1 MQYDFDTP
9 IDRTHTWSIKHDF
22 KKENGKADDILP
34 LWVADMDFRS
44 PDSVVEALKKAVDH
58 GIFGYSRADES
69 YFDAV
74 AAWYQK
80 RHHLT
85 LQPEWMTCT
94 PGIVFALSIAVRAF
108 TQEGDAVLIQPPVYH
123 PFSRAIL
130 RNKRTLV
137 ENPLVLKDGHYE
149 MDLEE
154 LEQKVLDEHVKL
166 MILCNPHNPVGRV
179 WTREELTALAD
190 ICLRHHVYVISDEIH
205 GDFVWQGHEQTP
217 YASISEEACLHSM
230 MCTAPSKTFNL
241 AGMAT
246 SNLFI
251 PDPEMRRK
259 FRSELLDVGQEN
271 MNRLGLFACRAA
283 MKAAVYYDLQDMS
296 KTGTKVSVNR
306 GRLQLLGLAIHVA
319 GDTYAHK
326 AMVDVT
332 DGGKELDTIYAKHLN
347 NIKPYLVKPAQG
359 MTPIINKAKSSEGLT
374 TAHLGQ
380 NYFKNDK
387 VSKKRANDYYT
398 DSITYMAKR
407 YSVATQVAT
416 GKLLNYYNNKA
427 NFSIFVF
434 CPYELKK
441 KGNQTYASI
450 YNYKLLKLTQN
461 VQDAGYRYADYS
473 TGKNN
478 TYNTSDWSRLSHN

>member
-283 MKAAVYYDLQDMS
+283 YESGGEWLDQLIGYLAGNLALVRDFCKNRVPQIQLVEPE
-296 KTGTKVSVNR
+296 GTY
-306 GRLQLLGLAIHVA
+306 LAWL
-319 GDTYAHK
+319 DCR
-326 AMVDVT
+326 
-332 DGGKELDTIYAKHLN
+332 EL
-347 NIKPYLVKPAQG
+347 G
-359 MTPIINKAKSSEGLT
+359 MTDDELMAFFSNEAKVWLDPGTHSGEQGSGFMRFNLGSSRSVIAQALDQIE
-374 TAHLGQ
+374 AAW
-380 NYFKNDK
+380 
-387 VSKKRANDYYT
+387 KKRNA
-398 DSITYMAKR
+398 
-407 YSVATQVAT
+407 
-416 GKLLNYYNNKA
+416 
-427 NFSIFVF
+427 
-434 CPYELKK
+434 
-441 KGNQTYASI
+441 
-450 YNYKLLKLTQN
+450 
-461 VQDAGYRYADYS
+461 
-473 TGKNN
+473 
-478 TYNTSDWSRLSHN
+478 

>member
-190 ICLRHHVYVISDEIH
+190 ICLRHHVYVISDKIH

-283 MKAAVYYDLQDMS
+283 YEGGGEWLDQLIGYLAGNLALVRDFCKNRVPQIQLVEPE
-296 KTGTKVSVNR
+296 GTY
-306 GRLQLLGLAIHVA
+306 LAWL
-319 GDTYAHK
+319 DCR
-326 AMVDVT
+326 
-332 DGGKELDTIYAKHLN
+332 EL
-347 NIKPYLVKPAQG
+347 G
-359 MTPIINKAKSSEGLT
+359 MTDDELMAFFSNEAKVWLDPGTHSGEQGSGFMRFNLGSSRSVIAQALDQIE
-374 TAHLGQ
+374 AAW
-380 NYFKNDK
+380 
-387 VSKKRANDYYT
+387 KKRNA
-398 DSITYMAKR
+398 
-407 YSVATQVAT
+407 
-416 GKLLNYYNNKA
+416 
-427 NFSIFVF
+427 
-434 CPYELKK
+434 
-441 KGNQTYASI
+441 
-450 YNYKLLKLTQN
+450 
-461 VQDAGYRYADYS
+461 
-473 TGKNN
+473 
-478 TYNTSDWSRLSHN
+478 

>member
-74 AAWYQK
+74 ATWYQK

-149 MDLEE
+149 MDLED

-283 MKAAVYYDLQDMS
+283 YEGGGEWLDQLIGYLAGNLALVRDFCKNRVPQIQLVEPE
-296 KTGTKVSVNR
+296 GTY
-306 GRLQLLGLAIHVA
+306 LAWL
-319 GDTYAHK
+319 DCR
-326 AMVDVT
+326 
-332 DGGKELDTIYAKHLN
+332 EL
-347 NIKPYLVKPAQG
+347 G
-359 MTPIINKAKSSEGLT
+359 MTDDELMAFFSDEAKVWLDPGTHSGEQGSGFMRFNLGSSRSVIAQALDQIE
-374 TAHLGQ
+374 AAW
-380 NYFKNDK
+380 
-387 VSKKRANDYYT
+387 KKRNA
-398 DSITYMAKR
+398 
-407 YSVATQVAT
+407 
-416 GKLLNYYNNKA
+416 
-427 NFSIFVF
+427 
-434 CPYELKK
+434 
-441 KGNQTYASI
+441 
-450 YNYKLLKLTQN
+450 
-461 VQDAGYRYADYS
+461 
-473 TGKNN
+473 
-478 TYNTSDWSRLSHN
+478 

>member
-44 PDSVVEALKKAVDH
+44 PDSVVEALKQAVDH

-179 WTREELTALAD
+179 WTREELTSLAD

-283 MKAAVYYDLQDMS
+283 YEGGGEWLDQLIGYLAGNLALVRDFCKNRVPQIQLVEPE
-296 KTGTKVSVNR
+296 GTY
-306 GRLQLLGLAIHVA
+306 LAWL
-319 GDTYAHK
+319 DCR
-326 AMVDVT
+326 
-332 DGGKELDTIYAKHLN
+332 EL
-347 NIKPYLVKPAQG
+347 G
-359 MTPIINKAKSSEGLT
+359 MTDDELMAFFSDEAKVWLDPGTHSGEQGSGFMRFNLGSSRSVIAQALDQIE
-374 TAHLGQ
+374 AAW
-380 NYFKNDK
+380 
-387 VSKKRANDYYT
+387 KKRNA
-398 DSITYMAKR
+398 
-407 YSVATQVAT
+407 Q
-416 GKLLNYYNNKA
+416 
-427 NFSIFVF
+427 
-434 CPYELKK
+434 
-441 KGNQTYASI
+441 
-450 YNYKLLKLTQN
+450 
-461 VQDAGYRYADYS
+461 
-473 TGKNN
+473 
-478 TYNTSDWSRLSHN
+478 

>member
-149 MDLEE
+149 MDLED

-217 YASISEEACLHSM
+217 YASISVEACLHSM

-283 MKAAVYYDLQDMS
+283 YEGGGEWLDQLIGYLAGNLALVRDFCKNRVPQIQLVEPE
-296 KTGTKVSVNR
+296 GTY
-306 GRLQLLGLAIHVA
+306 LAWL
-319 GDTYAHK
+319 DCR
-326 AMVDVT
+326 
-332 DGGKELDTIYAKHLN
+332 EL
-347 NIKPYLVKPAQG
+347 G
-359 MTPIINKAKSSEGLT
+359 MTDDELMAFFSDDAKVWLDPGTHSGEQGSGFMRFNLGSSRSVIAQALDQIE
-374 TAHLGQ
+374 AAW
-380 NYFKNDK
+380 
-387 VSKKRANDYYT
+387 KKRNA
-398 DSITYMAKR
+398 
-407 YSVATQVAT
+407 Q
-416 GKLLNYYNNKA
+416 
-427 NFSIFVF
+427 
-434 CPYELKK
+434 
-441 KGNQTYASI
+441 
-450 YNYKLLKLTQN
+450 
-461 VQDAGYRYADYS
+461 
-473 TGKNN
+473 
-478 TYNTSDWSRLSHN
+478 

>member
-9 IDRTHTWSIKHDF
+9 IDRTHTWSFKHDF

-149 MDLEE
+149 MDLED

-205 GDFVWQGHEQTP
+205 GDFVWRGHEQTP

-283 MKAAVYYDLQDMS
+283 YEGGGEWLDQLIGYLAGNLALVRDFCKNRVPQIQLIEPE
-296 KTGTKVSVNR
+296 GTY
-306 GRLQLLGLAIHVA
+306 LAWL
-319 GDTYAHK
+319 DCR
-326 AMVDVT
+326 
-332 DGGKELDTIYAKHLN
+332 EL
-347 NIKPYLVKPAQG
+347 G
-359 MTPIINKAKSSEGLT
+359 MTDDELMAFFSDDAKVWLDPGTHSGEQGSGFMRFNLGSSRSVIAQALDQIE
-374 TAHLGQ
+374 AAW
-380 NYFKNDK
+380 
-387 VSKKRANDYYT
+387 KKRNA
-398 DSITYMAKR
+398 
-407 YSVATQVAT
+407 Q
-416 GKLLNYYNNKA
+416 
-427 NFSIFVF
+427 
-434 CPYELKK
+434 
-441 KGNQTYASI
+441 
-450 YNYKLLKLTQN
+450 
-461 VQDAGYRYADYS
+461 
-473 TGKNN
+473 
-478 TYNTSDWSRLSHN
+478 

>member
-283 MKAAVYYDLQDMS
+283 YEGGGEWLDQLIGYLAGNLALVRDFCKNRVPQIQLVEPE
-296 KTGTKVSVNR
+296 GTY
-306 GRLQLLGLAIHVA
+306 LAWL
-319 GDTYAHK
+319 DCR
-326 AMVDVT
+326 
-332 DGGKELDTIYAKHLN
+332 EL
-347 NIKPYLVKPAQG
+347 G
-359 MTPIINKAKSSEGLT
+359 MTDDELMAFFSDDAKVWLDPGTHSGEQGSGFMRFNLGSSRSVIAQALDQIE
-374 TAHLGQ
+374 AAW
-380 NYFKNDK
+380 
-387 VSKKRANDYYT
+387 KKRNA
-398 DSITYMAKR
+398 
-407 YSVATQVAT
+407 Q
-416 GKLLNYYNNKA
+416 
-427 NFSIFVF
+427 
-434 CPYELKK
+434 
-441 KGNQTYASI
+441 
-450 YNYKLLKLTQN
+450 
-461 VQDAGYRYADYS
+461 
-473 TGKNN
+473 
-478 TYNTSDWSRLSHN
+478 

>member
-137 ENPLVLKDGHYE
+137 QNPLVLKDGHYE

-283 MKAAVYYDLQDMS
+283 YEGGGEWLDQLIGYLAGNLALVRDFCKNRVPQIQLVEPE
-296 KTGTKVSVNR
+296 GTY
-306 GRLQLLGLAIHVA
+306 LAWL
-319 GDTYAHK
+319 DCR
-326 AMVDVT
+326 
-332 DGGKELDTIYAKHLN
+332 EL
-347 NIKPYLVKPAQG
+347 G
-359 MTPIINKAKSSEGLT
+359 MTDDELMAFFSNEAKVWLDPGTHSGEQGSGFMRFNLGSSRSVIAQALDQIE
-374 TAHLGQ
+374 AAW
-380 NYFKNDK
+380 
-387 VSKKRANDYYT
+387 KKRNA
-398 DSITYMAKR
+398 
-407 YSVATQVAT
+407 
-416 GKLLNYYNNKA
+416 
-427 NFSIFVF
+427 
-434 CPYELKK
+434 
-441 KGNQTYASI
+441 
-450 YNYKLLKLTQN
+450 
-461 VQDAGYRYADYS
+461 
-473 TGKNN
+473 
-478 TYNTSDWSRLSHN
+478 

>member
-123 PFSRAIL
+123 PLSRAIL

-283 MKAAVYYDLQDMS
+283 YEGGGEWLDQLIGYLAGNLALVRDFCKNRVPQIQLVEPE
-296 KTGTKVSVNR
+296 GTY
-306 GRLQLLGLAIHVA
+306 LAWL
-319 GDTYAHK
+319 DCR
-326 AMVDVT
+326 
-332 DGGKELDTIYAKHLN
+332 EL
-347 NIKPYLVKPAQG
+347 G
-359 MTPIINKAKSSEGLT
+359 MTDDELMAFFSDEAKVWLDPGTHSGEQGSGFMRFNLGSSRSVIAQALDQIE
-374 TAHLGQ
+374 AAW
-380 NYFKNDK
+380 
-387 VSKKRANDYYT
+387 KKRNA
-398 DSITYMAKR
+398 
-407 YSVATQVAT
+407 
-416 GKLLNYYNNKA
+416 
-427 NFSIFVF
+427 
-434 CPYELKK
+434 
-441 KGNQTYASI
+441 
-450 YNYKLLKLTQN
+450 
-461 VQDAGYRYADYS
+461 
-473 TGKNN
+473 
-478 TYNTSDWSRLSHN
+478 

>member
-149 MDLEE
+149 MDLED

-179 WTREELTALAD
+179 WTGEELTALAD

-283 MKAAVYYDLQDMS
+283 YEGGGEWLDQLIGYLAGNLALVRDFCKNRVPQIQLVEPE
-296 KTGTKVSVNR
+296 GTY
-306 GRLQLLGLAIHVA
+306 LAWL
-319 GDTYAHK
+319 DCR
-326 AMVDVT
+326 
-332 DGGKELDTIYAKHLN
+332 EL
-347 NIKPYLVKPAQG
+347 G
-359 MTPIINKAKSSEGLT
+359 MTDDELMAFFSDDAKVWLDPGTHSGEQGSGFMRFNLGSSRSVIAQALDRIE
-374 TAHLGQ
+374 AAW
-380 NYFKNDK
+380 
-387 VSKKRANDYYT
+387 KKRNA
-398 DSITYMAKR
+398 
-407 YSVATQVAT
+407 
-416 GKLLNYYNNKA
+416 
-427 NFSIFVF
+427 
-434 CPYELKK
+434 
-441 KGNQTYASI
+441 
-450 YNYKLLKLTQN
+450 
-461 VQDAGYRYADYS
+461 
-473 TGKNN
+473 
-478 TYNTSDWSRLSHN
+478 

>member
-108 TQEGDAVLIQPPVYH
+108 SQEGDAVLIQPPVYH

-149 MDLEE
+149 MDLED

-179 WTREELTALAD
+179 WTREELTALVD

-283 MKAAVYYDLQDMS
+283 YEGGGEWLDQLIGYLAGNLALVRDFCKNRVPQIQLVEPE
-296 KTGTKVSVNR
+296 GTY
-306 GRLQLLGLAIHVA
+306 LAWL
-319 GDTYAHK
+319 DCR
-326 AMVDVT
+326 
-332 DGGKELDTIYAKHLN
+332 EL
-347 NIKPYLVKPAQG
+347 G
-359 MTPIINKAKSSEGLT
+359 MTDDELMAFFSDEAKVWLDPGTHSGEQGSGFMRFNLGSSRSVIAQALDQIE
-374 TAHLGQ
+374 AAW
-380 NYFKNDK
+380 
-387 VSKKRANDYYT
+387 KKRNA
-398 DSITYMAKR
+398 
-407 YSVATQVAT
+407 
-416 GKLLNYYNNKA
+416 
-427 NFSIFVF
+427 
-434 CPYELKK
+434 
-441 KGNQTYASI
+441 
-450 YNYKLLKLTQN
+450 
-461 VQDAGYRYADYS
+461 
-473 TGKNN
+473 
-478 TYNTSDWSRLSHN
+478 

>member
-9 IDRTHTWSIKHDF
+9 IDRIHTWSIKHDF
-22 KKENGKADDILP
+22 KKENGKAEDILP

-44 PDSVVEALKKAVDH
+44 PDSVVKALKKAVDH

-108 TQEGDAVLIQPPVYH
+108 TQKGDAVLIQPPVYH

-149 MDLEE
+149 MDLDD

-283 MKAAVYYDLQDMS
+283 YEGGGEWLDQLIGYLAGNLALVRDFCKNRVPQIHLVEPE
-296 KTGTKVSVNR
+296 GTY
-306 GRLQLLGLAIHVA
+306 LAWL
-319 GDTYAHK
+319 DCR
-326 AMVDVT
+326 
-332 DGGKELDTIYAKHLN
+332 EL
-347 NIKPYLVKPAQG
+347 G
-359 MTPIINKAKSSEGLT
+359 MTDDELMAFFSDEAKVWLDPGTHSGEQGSGFMRFNLGSSRRVIAQALDQIE
-374 TAHLGQ
+374 AAW
-380 NYFKNDK
+380 
-387 VSKKRANDYYT
+387 KKR
-398 DSITYMAKR
+398 
-407 YSVATQVAT
+407 
-416 GKLLNYYNNKA
+416 
-427 NFSIFVF
+427 
-434 CPYELKK
+434 
-441 KGNQTYASI
+441 
-450 YNYKLLKLTQN
+450 N
-461 VQDAGYRYADYS
+461 V
-473 TGKNN
+473 
-478 TYNTSDWSRLSHN
+478 

>member
-149 MDLEE
+149 MDLED

-251 PDPEMRRK
+251 PDPEIRRK

-283 MKAAVYYDLQDMS
+283 YEGGGEWLDQLIGYLAGNLALVRDFCKNRVPQIQLVEPE
-296 KTGTKVSVNR
+296 GTY
-306 GRLQLLGLAIHVA
+306 LAWL
-319 GDTYAHK
+319 DCR
-326 AMVDVT
+326 
-332 DGGKELDTIYAKHLN
+332 EL
-347 NIKPYLVKPAQG
+347 G
-359 MTPIINKAKSSEGLT
+359 MTDDELMAFFSNEAKVWLDPGTHSGEQGSGFMRFNLGSSRSVIAQALDQIE
-374 TAHLGQ
+374 AAW
-380 NYFKNDK
+380 
-387 VSKKRANDYYT
+387 KKRNA
-398 DSITYMAKR
+398 
-407 YSVATQVAT
+407 
-416 GKLLNYYNNKA
+416 
-427 NFSIFVF
+427 
-434 CPYELKK
+434 
-441 KGNQTYASI
+441 
-450 YNYKLLKLTQN
+450 
-461 VQDAGYRYADYS
+461 
-473 TGKNN
+473 
-478 TYNTSDWSRLSHN
+478 

>member
-149 MDLEE
+149 MDLED

-283 MKAAVYYDLQDMS
+283 YEGGGEWLDQLIGYLAGNLALVRDFCKNRVPQIQLVEPEGTYLAWLDCRELKLSQKDLNEFFSDEAKVWLDPGTHSGEQGSGFMRFNLGSSRSVIAQALDQIEAAW
-296 KTGTKVSVNR
+296 
-306 GRLQLLGLAIHVA
+306 
-319 GDTYAHK
+319 
-326 AMVDVT
+326 
-332 DGGKELDTIYAKHLN
+332 
-347 NIKPYLVKPAQG
+347 
-359 MTPIINKAKSSEGLT
+359 
-374 TAHLGQ
+374 
-380 NYFKNDK
+380 
-387 VSKKRANDYYT
+387 KKRNA
-398 DSITYMAKR
+398 
-407 YSVATQVAT
+407 
-416 GKLLNYYNNKA
+416 
-427 NFSIFVF
+427 
-434 CPYELKK
+434 
-441 KGNQTYASI
+441 
-450 YNYKLLKLTQN
+450 
-461 VQDAGYRYADYS
+461 
-473 TGKNN
+473 
-478 TYNTSDWSRLSHN
+478 

>member
-44 PDSVVEALKKAVDH
+44 PDSVIEALKKAVDH

-283 MKAAVYYDLQDMS
+283 YEGGGEWLDQLIGYLAGNLALVRDFCKNRVPQIQLVEPE
-296 KTGTKVSVNR
+296 GTY
-306 GRLQLLGLAIHVA
+306 LAWL
-319 GDTYAHK
+319 DCR
-326 AMVDVT
+326 
-332 DGGKELDTIYAKHLN
+332 EL
-347 NIKPYLVKPAQG
+347 G
-359 MTPIINKAKSSEGLT
+359 MTDDELMAFFSDEAKVWLDPGTHSGEQGSGFMRFNLGSSRSVIAQALDQIE
-374 TAHLGQ
+374 AAW
-380 NYFKNDK
+380 
-387 VSKKRANDYYT
+387 KKRNA
-398 DSITYMAKR
+398 
-407 YSVATQVAT
+407 
-416 GKLLNYYNNKA
+416 
-427 NFSIFVF
+427 
-434 CPYELKK
+434 
-441 KGNQTYASI
+441 
-450 YNYKLLKLTQN
+450 
-461 VQDAGYRYADYS
+461 
-473 TGKNN
+473 
-478 TYNTSDWSRLSHN
+478 

>member
-58 GIFGYSRADES
+58 GMFGYSRADES
-69 YFDAV
+69 SFVAV

-149 MDLEE
+149 MDLED

-259 FRSELLDVGQEN
+259 FRSKLLDVGQEN

-283 MKAAVYYDLQDMS
+283 YEGGGEWLDQLIGYLAGNLALVRDFCKNRVPQIQLVEPE
-296 KTGTKVSVNR
+296 GTY
-306 GRLQLLGLAIHVA
+306 LAWL
-319 GDTYAHK
+319 DCR
-326 AMVDVT
+326 
-332 DGGKELDTIYAKHLN
+332 EL
-347 NIKPYLVKPAQG
+347 G
-359 MTPIINKAKSSEGLT
+359 MTDDELMAFFSDDAKVWLDPGTHSGEQGSGFMRFNLGSSRSVIAQALDQIE
-374 TAHLGQ
+374 AAW
-380 NYFKNDK
+380 
-387 VSKKRANDYYT
+387 KKRNA
-398 DSITYMAKR
+398 
-407 YSVATQVAT
+407 
-416 GKLLNYYNNKA
+416 
-427 NFSIFVF
+427 
-434 CPYELKK
+434 
-441 KGNQTYASI
+441 
-450 YNYKLLKLTQN
+450 
-461 VQDAGYRYADYS
+461 
-473 TGKNN
+473 
-478 TYNTSDWSRLSHN
+478 

>member
-283 MKAAVYYDLQDMS
+283 YEGGGEWLDQLIGYLAGNLALVRDFCKNRVPQIQLVEPE
-296 KTGTKVSVNR
+296 GTY
-306 GRLQLLGLAIHVA
+306 LAWL
-319 GDTYAHK
+319 DCR
-326 AMVDVT
+326 
-332 DGGKELDTIYAKHLN
+332 EL
-347 NIKPYLVKPAQG
+347 G
-359 MTPIINKAKSSEGLT
+359 MTDDELMAFFSNEAKVWLDPGTHSGEQGSGFMRFN
-374 TAHLGQ
+374 LGSPRSVIAQ
-380 NYFKNDK
+380 ALDQIEAAW
-387 VSKKRANDYYT
+387 KKRNA
-398 DSITYMAKR
+398 
-407 YSVATQVAT
+407 
-416 GKLLNYYNNKA
+416 
-427 NFSIFVF
+427 
-434 CPYELKK
+434 
-441 KGNQTYASI
+441 
-450 YNYKLLKLTQN
+450 
-461 VQDAGYRYADYS
+461 
-473 TGKNN
+473 
-478 TYNTSDWSRLSHN
+478 

>member
-149 MDLEE
+149 MDLED

-166 MILCNPHNPVGRV
+166 MILCNPHNPAGRV

-283 MKAAVYYDLQDMS
+283 YEGGGEWLDQLIGYLAGNLALVRDFCKNRVPQIQLVEPE
-296 KTGTKVSVNR
+296 GTY
-306 GRLQLLGLAIHVA
+306 LAWL
-319 GDTYAHK
+319 DCR
-326 AMVDVT
+326 
-332 DGGKELDTIYAKHLN
+332 EL
-347 NIKPYLVKPAQG
+347 G
-359 MTPIINKAKSSEGLT
+359 MTDDELMAFFSDEAKVWLDPGTHSGEQGSGFMRFNLGSSRSVIAQALDQIE
-374 TAHLGQ
+374 AAW
-380 NYFKNDK
+380 
-387 VSKKRANDYYT
+387 KKRNA
-398 DSITYMAKR
+398 
-407 YSVATQVAT
+407 
-416 GKLLNYYNNKA
+416 
-427 NFSIFVF
+427 
-434 CPYELKK
+434 
-441 KGNQTYASI
+441 
-450 YNYKLLKLTQN
+450 
-461 VQDAGYRYADYS
+461 
-473 TGKNN
+473 
-478 TYNTSDWSRLSHN
+478 

>member
-283 MKAAVYYDLQDMS
+283 YEGGGEWLDQLIGYLAGNLALVRDFCKNRVPQIQLVEPE
-296 KTGTKVSVNR
+296 GTY
-306 GRLQLLGLAIHVA
+306 LAWL
-319 GDTYAHK
+319 DCR
-326 AMVDVT
+326 
-332 DGGKELDTIYAKHLN
+332 EL
-347 NIKPYLVKPAQG
+347 G
-359 MTPIINKAKSSEGLT
+359 MTDDELMAFFSNEAKVWLDPGTHSGEQGSGFMRFNLGSSRSAIAQALDQIE
-374 TAHLGQ
+374 AAW
-380 NYFKNDK
+380 
-387 VSKKRANDYYT
+387 KKRNA
-398 DSITYMAKR
+398 
-407 YSVATQVAT
+407 
-416 GKLLNYYNNKA
+416 
-427 NFSIFVF
+427 
-434 CPYELKK
+434 
-441 KGNQTYASI
+441 
-450 YNYKLLKLTQN
+450 
-461 VQDAGYRYADYS
+461 
-473 TGKNN
+473 
-478 TYNTSDWSRLSHN
+478 

>member
-74 AAWYQK
+74 ATWYQK

-283 MKAAVYYDLQDMS
+283 YEGGGEWLDQLIGYLAGNLALVRDFCKNRVPQIQLVEPE
-296 KTGTKVSVNR
+296 GTY
-306 GRLQLLGLAIHVA
+306 LAWL
-319 GDTYAHK
+319 DCR
-326 AMVDVT
+326 
-332 DGGKELDTIYAKHLN
+332 EL
-347 NIKPYLVKPAQG
+347 G
-359 MTPIINKAKSSEGLT
+359 MTDDELMAFFSDEAKVWLDPGTHSGEQGSGFMRFNLGSSRSVIAQALDQIE
-374 TAHLGQ
+374 AAW
-380 NYFKNDK
+380 
-387 VSKKRANDYYT
+387 KKRNA
-398 DSITYMAKR
+398 
-407 YSVATQVAT
+407 
-416 GKLLNYYNNKA
+416 
-427 NFSIFVF
+427 
-434 CPYELKK
+434 
-441 KGNQTYASI
+441 
-450 YNYKLLKLTQN
+450 
-461 VQDAGYRYADYS
+461 
-473 TGKNN
+473 
-478 TYNTSDWSRLSHN
+478 

>member
-108 TQEGDAVLIQPPVYH
+108 TQEGDAVLIQPPDYNQ
-123 PFSRAIL
+123 FNRAIL

-149 MDLEE
+149 MDLED

-283 MKAAVYYDLQDMS
+283 YEGGGEWLDQLIGYLAGNLALVRDFCKNRVPQIQLVEPE
-296 KTGTKVSVNR
+296 GTY
-306 GRLQLLGLAIHVA
+306 LAWL
-319 GDTYAHK
+319 DCR
-326 AMVDVT
+326 
-332 DGGKELDTIYAKHLN
+332 EL
-347 NIKPYLVKPAQG
+347 G
-359 MTPIINKAKSSEGLT
+359 MTDDELMAFFSDDAKVWLDPGTHSGEQGSGFMRFNLGSSRSVIAQALDQIE
-374 TAHLGQ
+374 AAW
-380 NYFKNDK
+380 
-387 VSKKRANDYYT
+387 KKRNA
-398 DSITYMAKR
+398 
-407 YSVATQVAT
+407 
-416 GKLLNYYNNKA
+416 
-427 NFSIFVF
+427 
-434 CPYELKK
+434 
-441 KGNQTYASI
+441 
-450 YNYKLLKLTQN
+450 
-461 VQDAGYRYADYS
+461 
-473 TGKNN
+473 
-478 TYNTSDWSRLSHN
+478 

>member
-108 TQEGDAVLIQPPVYH
+108 TQEGDAVLIQPPVYR

-283 MKAAVYYDLQDMS
+283 YEGGGEWLDQLIGYLAGNLALVRDFCKNRVPQIQLVEPE
-296 KTGTKVSVNR
+296 GTY
-306 GRLQLLGLAIHVA
+306 LAWL
-319 GDTYAHK
+319 DCR
-326 AMVDVT
+326 
-332 DGGKELDTIYAKHLN
+332 EL
-347 NIKPYLVKPAQG
+347 G
-359 MTPIINKAKSSEGLT
+359 MTDDELMAFFSNEAKVWLDPGTHSGEQGSGFMRFNLGSSRSVIAQALDQIE
-374 TAHLGQ
+374 AAW
-380 NYFKNDK
+380 
-387 VSKKRANDYYT
+387 KKRNA
-398 DSITYMAKR
+398 
-407 YSVATQVAT
+407 
-416 GKLLNYYNNKA
+416 
-427 NFSIFVF
+427 
-434 CPYELKK
+434 
-441 KGNQTYASI
+441 
-450 YNYKLLKLTQN
+450 
-461 VQDAGYRYADYS
+461 
-473 TGKNN
+473 
-478 TYNTSDWSRLSHN
+478 

>member
-259 FRSELLDVGQEN
+259 FRSELRDVGQEN

-283 MKAAVYYDLQDMS
+283 YEGGGEWLDQLIGYLAGNLALVRDFCKNRVPQIQLVEPE
-296 KTGTKVSVNR
+296 GTY
-306 GRLQLLGLAIHVA
+306 LAWL
-319 GDTYAHK
+319 DCR
-326 AMVDVT
+326 
-332 DGGKELDTIYAKHLN
+332 EL
-347 NIKPYLVKPAQG
+347 G
-359 MTPIINKAKSSEGLT
+359 MTDDELMAFFSNEAKVWLDPGTHSGEQGSGFMRFNLGSSRSVIAQALDQIE
-374 TAHLGQ
+374 AAW
-380 NYFKNDK
+380 
-387 VSKKRANDYYT
+387 KKRNA
-398 DSITYMAKR
+398 
-407 YSVATQVAT
+407 
-416 GKLLNYYNNKA
+416 
-427 NFSIFVF
+427 
-434 CPYELKK
+434 
-441 KGNQTYASI
+441 
-450 YNYKLLKLTQN
+450 
-461 VQDAGYRYADYS
+461 
-473 TGKNN
+473 
-478 TYNTSDWSRLSHN
+478 

>member
-149 MDLEE
+149 MDLED

-166 MILCNPHNPVGRV
+166 MMLCNPHNPVGRV

-283 MKAAVYYDLQDMS
+283 YEGGGEWLDQLIGYLAGNLALVRDFCKNRVPQIQLVEPE
-296 KTGTKVSVNR
+296 GTY
-306 GRLQLLGLAIHVA
+306 LAWL
-319 GDTYAHK
+319 DCR
-326 AMVDVT
+326 
-332 DGGKELDTIYAKHLN
+332 EL
-347 NIKPYLVKPAQG
+347 G
-359 MTPIINKAKSSEGLT
+359 MTDDELMAFFSDEAKVWLDPGTHSGEQGSGFMRFNLGSSRSVIAQALDQIE
-374 TAHLGQ
+374 AAW
-380 NYFKNDK
+380 
-387 VSKKRANDYYT
+387 KKRNA
-398 DSITYMAKR
+398 
-407 YSVATQVAT
+407 
-416 GKLLNYYNNKA
+416 
-427 NFSIFVF
+427 
-434 CPYELKK
+434 
-441 KGNQTYASI
+441 
-450 YNYKLLKLTQN
+450 
-461 VQDAGYRYADYS
+461 
-473 TGKNN
+473 
-478 TYNTSDWSRLSHN
+478 

>member
-283 MKAAVYYDLQDMS
+283 YEGGGEWLDQLIGYLAGNLALVRDFCKNRVPQIQLVEPE
-296 KTGTKVSVNR
+296 GTY
-306 GRLQLLGLAIHVA
+306 LAWL
-319 GDTYAHK
+319 DCR
-326 AMVDVT
+326 
-332 DGGKELDTIYAKHLN
+332 EL
-347 NIKPYLVKPAQG
+347 G
-359 MTPIINKAKSSEGLT
+359 MTDDELMAFFSDEAKVWLDPGTHSGEQGSGFMRFN
-374 TAHLGQ
+374 LGSLRSVIAQ
-380 NYFKNDK
+380 ALDQIEAAW
-387 VSKKRANDYYT
+387 KKRNA
-398 DSITYMAKR
+398 
-407 YSVATQVAT
+407 
-416 GKLLNYYNNKA
+416 
-427 NFSIFVF
+427 
-434 CPYELKK
+434 
-441 KGNQTYASI
+441 
-450 YNYKLLKLTQN
+450 
-461 VQDAGYRYADYS
+461 
-473 TGKNN
+473 
-478 TYNTSDWSRLSHN
+478 

>member
-246 SNLFI
+246 SNLFL

-283 MKAAVYYDLQDMS
+283 YEGGGEWLDQLIGYLAGNLALVRDFCKNRVPQIQLVEPE
-296 KTGTKVSVNR
+296 GTY
-306 GRLQLLGLAIHVA
+306 LAWL
-319 GDTYAHK
+319 DCR
-326 AMVDVT
+326 
-332 DGGKELDTIYAKHLN
+332 EL
-347 NIKPYLVKPAQG
+347 G
-359 MTPIINKAKSSEGLT
+359 MTDDELMAFFSNEAKVWLDPGTHSGEQGSGFMRFNLGSSRSVIAQALDQIE
-374 TAHLGQ
+374 AAW
-380 NYFKNDK
+380 
-387 VSKKRANDYYT
+387 KKRNA
-398 DSITYMAKR
+398 
-407 YSVATQVAT
+407 
-416 GKLLNYYNNKA
+416 
-427 NFSIFVF
+427 
-434 CPYELKK
+434 
-441 KGNQTYASI
+441 
-450 YNYKLLKLTQN
+450 
-461 VQDAGYRYADYS
+461 
-473 TGKNN
+473 
-478 TYNTSDWSRLSHN
+478 

>member
-149 MDLEE
+149 MDLED

-205 GDFVWQGHEQTP
+205 GDFVWRGHEQTP

-283 MKAAVYYDLQDMS
+283 YEGGGEWLDQLIGYLAGNLALVRDFCKNRVPQIQLIEPE
-296 KTGTKVSVNR
+296 GTY
-306 GRLQLLGLAIHVA
+306 LAWL
-319 GDTYAHK
+319 DCR
-326 AMVDVT
+326 
-332 DGGKELDTIYAKHLN
+332 EL
-347 NIKPYLVKPAQG
+347 G
-359 MTPIINKAKSSEGLT
+359 MTDDELMAFFSDDAKVWLDPGTHSGEQGSGFMRFNLGSSRSVIVQALDQIE
-374 TAHLGQ
+374 AAW
-380 NYFKNDK
+380 
-387 VSKKRANDYYT
+387 KKRNA
-398 DSITYMAKR
+398 
-407 YSVATQVAT
+407 Q
-416 GKLLNYYNNKA
+416 
-427 NFSIFVF
+427 
-434 CPYELKK
+434 
-441 KGNQTYASI
+441 
-450 YNYKLLKLTQN
+450 
-461 VQDAGYRYADYS
+461 
-473 TGKNN
+473 
-478 TYNTSDWSRLSHN
+478 

>member
-44 PDSVVEALKKAVDH
+44 PDSVVEVLKKAVDH

-241 AGMAT
+241 AGMVT

-283 MKAAVYYDLQDMS
+283 YESGGEWLDQLIGYLAGNLALVRDFCKNRVPQIQLVEPE
-296 KTGTKVSVNR
+296 GTY
-306 GRLQLLGLAIHVA
+306 LAWL
-319 GDTYAHK
+319 DCR
-326 AMVDVT
+326 
-332 DGGKELDTIYAKHLN
+332 EL
-347 NIKPYLVKPAQG
+347 G
-359 MTPIINKAKSSEGLT
+359 MTDDELMAFFSNEAKVWLDPGTHSGEQGSGFMRFNLGSSRSVIAQALDQIE
-374 TAHLGQ
+374 AAW
-380 NYFKNDK
+380 
-387 VSKKRANDYYT
+387 KKRNA
-398 DSITYMAKR
+398 
-407 YSVATQVAT
+407 
-416 GKLLNYYNNKA
+416 
-427 NFSIFVF
+427 
-434 CPYELKK
+434 
-441 KGNQTYASI
+441 
-450 YNYKLLKLTQN
+450 
-461 VQDAGYRYADYS
+461 
-473 TGKNN
+473 
-478 TYNTSDWSRLSHN
+478 

>member
-241 AGMAT
+241 AGIAT

-283 MKAAVYYDLQDMS
+283 YEGGGEWLDQLIGYLAGNLALVRDFCKNRVPQIQLVEPE
-296 KTGTKVSVNR
+296 GTY
-306 GRLQLLGLAIHVA
+306 LAWL
-319 GDTYAHK
+319 DCR
-326 AMVDVT
+326 
-332 DGGKELDTIYAKHLN
+332 EL
-347 NIKPYLVKPAQG
+347 G
-359 MTPIINKAKSSEGLT
+359 MTDDELMAFFSNEAKVWLDPGTHSGEQGSGFMRFNLGSSRSVIAQALDQIE
-374 TAHLGQ
+374 AAW
-380 NYFKNDK
+380 
-387 VSKKRANDYYT
+387 KKRNA
-398 DSITYMAKR
+398 
-407 YSVATQVAT
+407 
-416 GKLLNYYNNKA
+416 
-427 NFSIFVF
+427 
-434 CPYELKK
+434 
-441 KGNQTYASI
+441 
-450 YNYKLLKLTQN
+450 
-461 VQDAGYRYADYS
+461 
-473 TGKNN
+473 
-478 TYNTSDWSRLSHN
+478 

>member
-44 PDSVVEALKKAVDH
+44 PDSVVEALKKAVEH

-283 MKAAVYYDLQDMS
+283 YEGGGEWLDQLIGYLAGNLALVRDFCKNRVPQIQLVEPE
-296 KTGTKVSVNR
+296 GTY
-306 GRLQLLGLAIHVA
+306 LAWL
-319 GDTYAHK
+319 DCR
-326 AMVDVT
+326 
-332 DGGKELDTIYAKHLN
+332 EL
-347 NIKPYLVKPAQG
+347 G
-359 MTPIINKAKSSEGLT
+359 MTDDELMAFFSDDAKVWLDPGTHSGEQGSGFMRFNLGSSRSVIAQALDQIE
-374 TAHLGQ
+374 AAW
-380 NYFKNDK
+380 
-387 VSKKRANDYYT
+387 KKRNA
-398 DSITYMAKR
+398 
-407 YSVATQVAT
+407 Q
-416 GKLLNYYNNKA
+416 
-427 NFSIFVF
+427 
-434 CPYELKK
+434 
-441 KGNQTYASI
+441 
-450 YNYKLLKLTQN
+450 
-461 VQDAGYRYADYS
+461 
-473 TGKNN
+473 
-478 TYNTSDWSRLSHN
+478 

>member
-108 TQEGDAVLIQPPVYH
+108 TQEGDVVLIQPPVYH

-149 MDLEE
+149 MDLED

-283 MKAAVYYDLQDMS
+283 YEGGGEWLDQLIGYLAGNLALVRDFCKNRVPQIQLVEPE
-296 KTGTKVSVNR
+296 GTY
-306 GRLQLLGLAIHVA
+306 LAWL
-319 GDTYAHK
+319 DCR
-326 AMVDVT
+326 
-332 DGGKELDTIYAKHLN
+332 EL
-347 NIKPYLVKPAQG
+347 G
-359 MTPIINKAKSSEGLT
+359 MTDDELMAFFSNEAKVWLDPGTHSGEQGSGFMRFNLGSSRSVIAQALDQIE
-374 TAHLGQ
+374 AAW
-380 NYFKNDK
+380 
-387 VSKKRANDYYT
+387 KKRNA
-398 DSITYMAKR
+398 
-407 YSVATQVAT
+407 
-416 GKLLNYYNNKA
+416 
-427 NFSIFVF
+427 
-434 CPYELKK
+434 
-441 KGNQTYASI
+441 
-450 YNYKLLKLTQN
+450 
-461 VQDAGYRYADYS
+461 
-473 TGKNN
+473 
-478 TYNTSDWSRLSHN
+478 

>member
-74 AAWYQK
+74 ATWYQK

-283 MKAAVYYDLQDMS
+283 YEGGGEWLDQLIGYLAGNLALVRDFCKNRVPQIQLVEPEGTYLAWLDCRELGMADDELMAFFSNEAKVWLDPGTHSGEQGSGFMRFNLGSSRSVIAQALDQIEAAW
-296 KTGTKVSVNR
+296 
-306 GRLQLLGLAIHVA
+306 
-319 GDTYAHK
+319 
-326 AMVDVT
+326 
-332 DGGKELDTIYAKHLN
+332 
-347 NIKPYLVKPAQG
+347 
-359 MTPIINKAKSSEGLT
+359 
-374 TAHLGQ
+374 
-380 NYFKNDK
+380 
-387 VSKKRANDYYT
+387 KKRNA
-398 DSITYMAKR
+398 
-407 YSVATQVAT
+407 
-416 GKLLNYYNNKA
+416 
-427 NFSIFVF
+427 
-434 CPYELKK
+434 
-441 KGNQTYASI
+441 
-450 YNYKLLKLTQN
+450 
-461 VQDAGYRYADYS
+461 
-473 TGKNN
+473 
-478 TYNTSDWSRLSHN
+478 

>member
-130 RNKRTLV
+130 RNKLTLV

-149 MDLEE
+149 MDLED

-283 MKAAVYYDLQDMS
+283 YEGGGEWLDQLIGYLAGNLALVRDFCKNRVPQIQLVEPEGTYLAWLDCRELRMTDDELMAFFSDDAKVWLDPGTHSGEQGSGFMRFNLGSSRSVIAQALDQIEAAW
-296 KTGTKVSVNR
+296 
-306 GRLQLLGLAIHVA
+306 
-319 GDTYAHK
+319 
-326 AMVDVT
+326 
-332 DGGKELDTIYAKHLN
+332 
-347 NIKPYLVKPAQG
+347 
-359 MTPIINKAKSSEGLT
+359 
-374 TAHLGQ
+374 
-380 NYFKNDK
+380 
-387 VSKKRANDYYT
+387 KKRNA
-398 DSITYMAKR
+398 
-407 YSVATQVAT
+407 Q
-416 GKLLNYYNNKA
+416 
-427 NFSIFVF
+427 
-434 CPYELKK
+434 
-441 KGNQTYASI
+441 
-450 YNYKLLKLTQN
+450 
-461 VQDAGYRYADYS
+461 
-473 TGKNN
+473 
-478 TYNTSDWSRLSHN
+478 

>member
-149 MDLEE
+149 MDLED

-190 ICLRHHVYVISDEIH
+190 ICLRHHVYVISDELH

-283 MKAAVYYDLQDMS
+283 YEGGGEWLDQLIGYLAGNLALVRDFCKNRVPQIQLVEPE
-296 KTGTKVSVNR
+296 GTY
-306 GRLQLLGLAIHVA
+306 LAWL
-319 GDTYAHK
+319 DCR
-326 AMVDVT
+326 
-332 DGGKELDTIYAKHLN
+332 EL
-347 NIKPYLVKPAQG
+347 G
-359 MTPIINKAKSSEGLT
+359 MTDDELMAFFSDDAKVWLDPGTHSGEQGSGFMRFNLGSSRSVIAQALDQIE
-374 TAHLGQ
+374 AAW
-380 NYFKNDK
+380 
-387 VSKKRANDYYT
+387 KKRNA
-398 DSITYMAKR
+398 
-407 YSVATQVAT
+407 Q
-416 GKLLNYYNNKA
+416 
-427 NFSIFVF
+427 
-434 CPYELKK
+434 
-441 KGNQTYASI
+441 
-450 YNYKLLKLTQN
+450 
-461 VQDAGYRYADYS
+461 
-473 TGKNN
+473 
-478 TYNTSDWSRLSHN
+478 

>member
-9 IDRTHTWSIKHDF
+9 IDRTHTWPIKHDF

-149 MDLEE
+149 MDLED

-283 MKAAVYYDLQDMS
+283 YEGGGEWLDQLIGYLAGNLALVRDFCKNRVPQIQLVEPE
-296 KTGTKVSVNR
+296 GTY
-306 GRLQLLGLAIHVA
+306 LAWL
-319 GDTYAHK
+319 DCR
-326 AMVDVT
+326 
-332 DGGKELDTIYAKHLN
+332 EL
-347 NIKPYLVKPAQG
+347 G
-359 MTPIINKAKSSEGLT
+359 MTDDELMAFFSDEAKVWLDPGTHSGEQGSGFMRFN
-374 TAHLGQ
+374 LGSLRSVIAQ
-380 NYFKNDK
+380 ALDQIEAAW
-387 VSKKRANDYYT
+387 KKRNA
-398 DSITYMAKR
+398 
-407 YSVATQVAT
+407 
-416 GKLLNYYNNKA
+416 
-427 NFSIFVF
+427 
-434 CPYELKK
+434 
-441 KGNQTYASI
+441 
-450 YNYKLLKLTQN
+450 
-461 VQDAGYRYADYS
+461 
-473 TGKNN
+473 
-478 TYNTSDWSRLSHN
+478 

>member
-108 TQEGDAVLIQPPVYH
+108 SQEGDAVLIQPPVYH

-149 MDLEE
+149 MDLED
-154 LEQKVLDEHVKL
+154 LEQKVLDEHIKL

-283 MKAAVYYDLQDMS
+283 YEGGGEWLDQLIGYLAGNLALVRDFCKNRVPQIQLVEPE
-296 KTGTKVSVNR
+296 GTY
-306 GRLQLLGLAIHVA
+306 LAWL
-319 GDTYAHK
+319 DCR
-326 AMVDVT
+326 
-332 DGGKELDTIYAKHLN
+332 EL
-347 NIKPYLVKPAQG
+347 G
-359 MTPIINKAKSSEGLT
+359 MTDDELMAFFSDEAKVWLDPGTHSGEQGSGFMRFNLGSSRSVIAQALDQIE
-374 TAHLGQ
+374 AAW
-380 NYFKNDK
+380 
-387 VSKKRANDYYT
+387 KKRNA
-398 DSITYMAKR
+398 
-407 YSVATQVAT
+407 
-416 GKLLNYYNNKA
+416 
-427 NFSIFVF
+427 
-434 CPYELKK
+434 
-441 KGNQTYASI
+441 
-450 YNYKLLKLTQN
+450 
-461 VQDAGYRYADYS
+461 
-473 TGKNN
+473 
-478 TYNTSDWSRLSHN
+478 

>member
-69 YFDAV
+69 DFDAV

-149 MDLEE
+149 MDLED
-154 LEQKVLDEHVKL
+154 LEQKVLDEHIKL

-283 MKAAVYYDLQDMS
+283 YEGGGEWLDQLIGYLAGNLALVRDFCKNRVPQIQLVEPE
-296 KTGTKVSVNR
+296 GTY
-306 GRLQLLGLAIHVA
+306 LAWL
-319 GDTYAHK
+319 DCR
-326 AMVDVT
+326 
-332 DGGKELDTIYAKHLN
+332 EL
-347 NIKPYLVKPAQG
+347 G
-359 MTPIINKAKSSEGLT
+359 MTDDELMAFFSDEAKVWLDPGTHSGEQGSGFMRFNLGSSRSVIAQALDQIE
-374 TAHLGQ
+374 AAW
-380 NYFKNDK
+380 
-387 VSKKRANDYYT
+387 KKRNA
-398 DSITYMAKR
+398 
-407 YSVATQVAT
+407 
-416 GKLLNYYNNKA
+416 
-427 NFSIFVF
+427 
-434 CPYELKK
+434 
-441 KGNQTYASI
+441 
-450 YNYKLLKLTQN
+450 
-461 VQDAGYRYADYS
+461 
-473 TGKNN
+473 
-478 TYNTSDWSRLSHN
+478 

>member
-149 MDLEE
+149 MDLED

-217 YASISEEACLHSM
+217 YASISEDACLHSM

-283 MKAAVYYDLQDMS
+283 YEGGGEWLDQLIGYLAGNLALVRDFCKNRVPQIQLVEPE
-296 KTGTKVSVNR
+296 GTY
-306 GRLQLLGLAIHVA
+306 LAWL
-319 GDTYAHK
+319 DCR
-326 AMVDVT
+326 
-332 DGGKELDTIYAKHLN
+332 EL
-347 NIKPYLVKPAQG
+347 G
-359 MTPIINKAKSSEGLT
+359 MTDDELMAFFSDDAKVWLDPGTHSGEQGSGFMRFNLGSSRSVIAQALDQIE
-374 TAHLGQ
+374 AAW
-380 NYFKNDK
+380 
-387 VSKKRANDYYT
+387 KKRNA
-398 DSITYMAKR
+398 
-407 YSVATQVAT
+407 
-416 GKLLNYYNNKA
+416 
-427 NFSIFVF
+427 
-434 CPYELKK
+434 
-441 KGNQTYASI
+441 
-450 YNYKLLKLTQN
+450 
-461 VQDAGYRYADYS
+461 
-473 TGKNN
+473 
-478 TYNTSDWSRLSHN
+478 